1 MSALPESMLRVH
13 AMLDALA
20 RRERRLA
27 LLRAGLLA
35 VAAWALGLVGLA
47 ALVGEGMATPR
58 FGWAWLVG
66 TALLGPIAGG
76 ASLQGFWA
84 ARERRRQAENVA
96 RVAPA
101 LRGELLTLLDRDP
114 EGSGSPALFER
125 VCRTVEERALAIPP
139 EAVLPAQDT
148 RRAGIFAV
156 AGLLVLAF
164 GAAVLPTGPRDAL
177 TALLTP
183 AAVAAPPARPPDVGP
198 RALVGD
204 ITLRYLYPAY
214 TGLEPMEVPNSSGEV
229 RAPPGTRV
237 EIRARTSVPYERAV
251 LEVYEEPPAPVEI
264 HDGRDLAGSF
274 EVKGE
279 GVWRFRF
286 GELPSPDY
294 AVVPDPDLPPDV
306 SVDVRSRKLVVA
318 QDQPLPLRWTARD
331 DYGITK
337 VVVEAKGKARKEVV
351 LREPPDTPR
360 TLGEGLGTTAKELG
374 LVVGDKVTLRV
385 GAWDNDAVS
394 GSKVGWSAP
403 VEVEVVGPAGSDARS
418 MAVRK
423 QLRDALVLVLA
434 DFLLDPSPPAPT
446 GEAVAAWATAAN
458 GRYEAFDE
466 LVRDAFGGVE
476 PSGVD
481 GVVLGELA
489 SARRELLAFARAMAP
504 GASAPADAEA
514 MEKLQAAHVEALEGA
529 ILVFDQMIRTAAAA
543 RLAELAE
550 QVAREAEA
558 LQRELPTLGREA
570 ALARLDQLER
580 LMERLAEEASR
591 LGDAQLQEFMNA
603 RNAEI
608 DELMEQ
614 VRKALAEGRLDDARA
629 LMDRLAKQ
637 LQDLAES
644 LAEQQRSQGERSDAL
659 QKAMEQLQKDLQ
671 ALDARQEKQQ
681 QATEAAREK
690 FGGDMDAA
698 LKLWQ
703 EAEKKAQQVV
713 DGLRTV
719 PPAVA
724 ADGMPAA
731 LPRAAADA
739 LAEAEGL
746 LDSVRARDLPL
757 SRERVD
763 RAESQVGMLQFG
775 FSATARRSSA
785 AAATLAAPS
794 RTVDEQLT
802 RLAELRALLDKLAR
816 SQSQS
821 KPELAREL
829 QKLAAEQQQ
838 IAEQAQK
845 LQGDAQGVARNL
857 PMKAPGLE
865 RGTEQAAE
873 QSGRAAEAMQRGDP
887 NGAEGGQQATRDGLR
902 EAQDALQQAQENLR
916 QMQQASRPSSGQG
929 ESGEGQ
935 RQDGTS
941 PSEQNAQ
948 DILLPAPEQFQTPE
962 EYRNALLEGMSG
974 QVPDEYQ
981 NLNRRYYE
989 ELVRQ

>member
-47 ALVGEGMATPR
+47 ALVGEGIATPR
-58 FGWAWLVG
+58 FGLAWVVG
-66 TALLGPIAGG
+66 TALLGPLAGL
-76 ASLQGFWA
+76 AAMQGFWA

-125 VCRTVEERALAIPP
+125 VCRAVEERALQIPA
-139 EAVLPAQDT
+139 ETVLPAQDA
-148 RRAGIFAV
+148 RRAGIFAA
-156 AGLLVLAF
+156 AGLLVLGF
-164 GAAVLPTGPRDAL
+164 GATVLPTGPRDAL
-177 TALLTP
+177 EALLTP
-183 AAVAAPPARPPDVGP
+183 AVAAAPEQRPPDTGP

-237 EIRARTSVPYERAV
+237 EIRARSSVPYDAAV

-264 HDGRDLAGSF
+264 RDGRDLAGSF

-294 AVVPDPDLPPDV
+294 AVVPDPDLAPDV

-318 QDQPLPLRWTARD
+318 EDQPLALGWTARD
-331 DYGITK
+331 DYGIRK
-337 VVVEAKGKARKEVV
+337 VVVEVKGKARREVV
-351 LREPPDTPR
+351 LRQPLDAPRSVVEEERVTPK
-360 TLGEGLGTTAKELG
+360 TLGLA
-374 LVVGDKVTLRV
+374 VGDKATLRV

-394 GSKVGWSAP
+394 GSKAGWSAP
-403 VEVEVVGPAGSDARS
+403 VEIEVVGPAGSGARA
-418 MAVRK
+418 MAVRR

-434 DFLLDPSPPAPT
+434 DFLLDPSPPAAT
-446 GEAVAAWATAAN
+446 GELVAAWSTAAN

-476 PSGVD
+476 PTGVD

-489 SARRELLAFARAMAP
+489 SARRELLGFARAMAAGP
-504 GASAPADAEA
+504 SAPADAEA
-514 MEKLQAAHVEALEGA
+514 LQGLQAAHVEAIEGA
-529 ILVFDQMIRTAAAA
+529 VLVFDEMIRRAAAA
-543 RLAELAE
+543 RLAELAD
-550 QVAREAEA
+550 QLAREAEA
-558 LQRELPTLGREA
+558 LEEDLQTLSREA
-570 ALARLDQLER
+570 AQARLDQLER
-580 LMERLAEEASR
+580 LMKNLAEEAAR
-591 LGDAQLQEFMNA
+591 LGDAQLQEFLNA

-608 DELMEQ
+608 DELMDE
-614 VRKALAEGRLDDARA
+614 VRKALAEGRMEDARA

-644 LAEQQRSQGERSDAL
+644 LAEQQRAQGEQSDAL
-659 QKAMEQLQKDLQ
+659 QKAMEQLQEDLA

-703 EAEKKAQQVV
+703 EAEKKAEQVV
-713 DGLRTV
+713 EALRTV

-724 ADGMPAA
+724 ADGLPAA

-757 SRERVD
+757 ARERVE
-763 RAESQVGMLQFG
+763 RSESQVGMLQFG
-775 FSATARRSSA
+775 FSATSRRSSA
-785 AAATLAAPS
+785 VAGTLAGPS

-802 RLAELRALLDKLAR
+802 RLEEIRALLDRLAR

-845 LQGDAQGVARNL
+845 LQQDAQGVARNL

-902 EAQDALQQAQENLR
+902 EAQEALDQAQENLR
-916 QMQQASRPSSGQG
+916 QMQQAARPSSGQG
-929 ESGEGQ
+929 QSGEGQ
-935 RQDGTS
+935 RDEGTNPSQQDS
-941 PSEQNAQ
+941 Q
-948 DILLPAPEQFQTPE
+948 DIRIPAPEQFQTPE